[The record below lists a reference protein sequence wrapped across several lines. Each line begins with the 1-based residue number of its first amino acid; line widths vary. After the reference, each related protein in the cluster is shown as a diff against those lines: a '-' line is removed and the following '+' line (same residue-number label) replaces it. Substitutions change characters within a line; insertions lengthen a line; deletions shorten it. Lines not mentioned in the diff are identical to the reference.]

1 MLIWINAAHV
11 FLKCISLT
19 NVLWS
24 FLLQHFKLLAC
35 LYVVSYII
43 DTVARGKYILPGND
57 LNVFMTYIIHIVL
70 DSGDD
75 KIYHYSVIFV
85 VEC

>member
-1 MLIWINAAHV
+1 MNKRCACFPKMYITDKCS
-11 FLKCISLT
+11 LK
-19 NVLWS
+19 

-57 LNVFMTYIIHIVL
+57 LNVFMTYIL
-70 DSGDD
+70 N
-75 KIYHYSVIFV
+75 IFFRFW
-85 VEC
+85 